1 LNPKESLSLDRENFK
16 TQMNHQQQ
24 IDSNNTTTTSNSNS
38 SNLNNDINTSTEHYP
53 GILGIEV
60 YIPKLYISQSLF
72 EDHMGVAT
80 GKYTIG
86 LGQINLSIPCG
97 DIEDI
102 NSICLTVV
110 SNLLEKYVLLC

>member
-1 LNPKESLSLDRENFK
+1 
-16 TQMNHQQQ
+16 MNQPPNGSSATPT
-24 IDSNNTTTTSNSNS
+24 IDDVNK
-38 SNLNNDINTSTEHYP
+38 LTEQYP

-60 YIPKLYISQSLF
+60 YIPKLYISQSML
-72 EDHMGVAT
+72 EQHMGVST

-86 LGQINLSIPCG
+86 LGQTNLSIPCG

-110 SNLLEKYVLLC
+110 SNLLEKYVPWNNTNRK